1 MKNFWKKYH
10 KWVGLFFSFF
20 ILMFCFS
27 GIVLNHRQTFSEMEV
42 SRKWMPRSYGY
53 KNWNNGIVKGTLHLS
68 AEDVL
73 IYGNAGVWRTDSC
86 FTAFTDFNAGLDA
99 GIDNRK
105 ISNII
110 RMDNG
115 DVWCAGL
122 YAVYKLENGKW
133 KKYPVAEDEERISD
147 VSFRGDSLI
156 VLSRS
161 HIHVSVAPYEKG
173 FTRVDLQAPAGYSP
187 KVSLFRTVWLLHS
200 GELFGTPGK
209 LIVDALGILLIVLCV
224 TGIIYMFLPYAIR
237 RRKRKQLPAKA
248 QVSTLKF
255 SLKWHNK
262 LGAWLIVLT
271 VLLAVTGMCLRPPLM
286 IPLAMNKVKP
296 LPGSVLDSRNPWH
309 DKLRCIRWDDW
320 MGSWLLSSSE
330 GFYQLDDFN
339 TVPVRLKKAPP
350 VSPMGVNVFI
360 PDTQDSWLVGS
371 FSGLFRWNPSKGEVI
386 DYFTNEPPV
395 VSYGRPVGRILVT
408 GFSNVGTGDIV
419 FDYSK
424 GAMNREGSVTFAD
437 MPPVLQNQPMSLWN
451 FCLELHV
458 GRCYT
463 PFLGVFSEL
472 FVFLSGLILTLIL
485 ISGYIVYRKHHVRK
499 KKTKTAA

>member
-27 GIVLNHRQTFSEMEV
+27 GIVLNHRQAFSGMEV

-53 KNWNNGIVKGTLHLS
+53 KNWNNGIVKGTLRLP
-68 AEDVL
+68 AGDVL

-86 FTAFTDFNAGLDA
+86 FAAFTDFNDGLDA

-122 YAVYKLENGKW
+122 YAVYKLEHGRW

-147 VSFRGDSLI
+147 VSFHGDSLI

-161 HIHVSVAPYEKG
+161 HIYVSVAPYEKG
-173 FTRVDLQAPAGYSP
+173 LSRVDLQAPAGYSP
-187 KVSLFRTVWLLHS
+187 EVSLFRTVWLLHS

-209 LIVDALGILLIVLCV
+209 LLVDALGIILIVLCI
-224 TGIIYMFLPYAIR
+224 TGVIYMFLPYAIR
-237 RRKRKQLPAKA
+237 RRKRKQLPAKT

-262 LGAWLIVLT
+262 LGAWLIILT

-296 LPGSVLDSRNPWH
+296 LPGSVLDSSNPWH

-330 GFYQLDDFN
+330 GFYQLNDFDA
-339 TVPVRLKKAPP
+339 VPVRLKKAPP

-360 PDTQDSWLVGS
+360 PDTSDGWLVGS
-371 FSGLFRWNPSKGEVI
+371 FSGLFRWNPSKGEVT

-408 GFSNVGTGDIV
+408 GFSNVGAGDIV

-424 GAMNREGSVTFAD
+424 GAMNREGSVMFTD

-472 FVFLSGLILTLIL
+472 FVFLSGLILTFIL

-499 KKTKTAA
+499 KKPKTA